1 MGSEE
6 GGQGLRGP
14 YVEVIRR
21 RVFRVEIMKKL
32 LVKEVMLDRGNFSLP
47 GQFSNRNIAML
58 DQTCPNSPV

>member
-1 MGSEE
+1 M
-6 GGQGLRGP
+6 
-14 YVEVIRR
+14 EVIRR